1 MRLYFRVGLTYS
13 GAFKATGL
21 IIAAVLI
28 TSLTVYISWESL
40 KSLDDRGFVKELQK
54 LNLNITGSGN
64 QYENTGKTRRSSR
77 ARGVAIRQ
85 F

>member
-13 GAFKATGL
+13 GAFKATGI
-21 IIAAVLI
+21 IIAVALI
-28 TSLTVYISWESL
+28 TSLAVYISWENL
-40 KSLDDRGFVKELQK
+40 KSLDDKGFVKELQK

-64 QYENTGKTRRSSR
+64 QYKNTGKPIRSSR

>member
-13 GAFKATGL
+13 GAFKATGI
-21 IIAAVLI
+21 IIAVVLI
-28 TSLTVYISWESL
+28 TSLTVYVSWECL
-40 KSLDDRGFVKELQK
+40 KSLDDRGFMKELQK
-54 LNLNITGSGN
+54 LNLSIAGSGK

-77 ARGVAIRQ
+77 APGVAIRQ

>member
-1 MRLYFRVGLTYS
+1 LYFRVGLTHS

-21 IIAAVLI
+21 IIAVVLI

-54 LNLNITGSGN
+54 LDLNVTGSGN
-64 QYENTGKTRRSSR
+64 QYEITGKTIRSSR
-77 ARGVAIRQ
+77 VRDVAIRQ